1 VPLELLLPDTVPRE
15 IRVET
20 GRVLDD
26 AEFFRFCQRNSDWRI
41 ERTAEGEIVIMPPA
55 GPESSARNADITTQ
69 LTLWAKRDGSGRFFD
84 SSFGFTL
91 RSGAIRS
98 PDATWIL
105 KSRLKH
111 LKLDREGFPL
121 ITPDFVIELKS
132 RTDRLVALQRKM
144 VEYREDGVRLGW
156 LIDPFQRRVW
166 VYRGRRKVEKVD
178 NATRISADPELPGF
192 SLDLREVWTLD
203 Q

>member
-15 IRVET
+15 IRVQT

-26 AEFFRFCQRNSDWRI
+26 AEFFKYCQQNSDWRI
-41 ERTAEGEIVIMPPA
+41 ERAPDGEIVIMPPA
-55 GPESSARNADITTQ
+55 GLEASGRNVEITTQ
-69 LTLWAKRDGSGRFFD
+69 VAIWAKRDGSGKVFD
-84 SSFGFTL
+84 SSFGFKL

-98 PDATWIL
+98 PDTTWIL
-105 KSRLKH
+105 KNRLKH
-111 LKLDREGFPL
+111 LRLDQEGFPL
-121 ITPDFVIELKS
+121 ITPDFVIELRS
-132 RTDRLVALQRKM
+132 RTDRLAALQRKM

-178 NATRISADPELPGF
+178 NATRISADPELPVF